1 MDDGGCGA
9 LVRTD
14 RFALKEEK
22 GQNDDTECVEFHP
35 SKGVRIRRRIMVL
48 MIHYEQ
54 LLIRLRGERRYQ
66 LEKESPMNA
75 NELALLA
82 I

>member
-1 MDDGGCGA
+1 
-9 LVRTD
+9 
-14 RFALKEEK
+14 
-22 GQNDDTECVEFHP
+22 
-35 SKGVRIRRRIMVL
+35 MVL